1 MADLCDLQIHIN
13 GQQTFFLNE
22 KIISKFSGKLR
33 KIIKQEKRRTQIKN
47 SGIHIDDFPGGP
59 FGFEQVSRF
68 CYNDGIILVTVS
80 NVCLLHCCAVFL
92 VMTEK
97 VSACNLLQQTEAF
110 LEDMFSWS
118 RIDILSCLRSCES
131 FFSYADSNGL
141 IEKLLNTLLAKIAQ
155 HSDMFVCSS
164 SSSSSPDTIA
174 TPFRL
179 SSSTKS
185 MTPEVLGITKSSS
198 KKFWWFDDLT
208 ILPPMIIER
217 FVKILGGYGTD
228 DTSLILTR
236 FILNYLK
243 ASVQSKHDLM
253 IKNCSNSEYSKL
265 ADIAVYGVL
274 TIGKSTFSCR
284 GLFWILRLVST
295 FGISRDCGTGLERL
309 IASVLDQATLDDLLV
324 SANDGSG
331 VYDVNLVVR
340 LIRLFVNTYSTQ
352 EYIQKMKKVG
362 WLIDKYLREIAP
374 DQNLKISRFLGVAES
389 LADCA
394 RDCFDGVY
402 RAVDIYLESHPCLS
416 LEERSRLCRC
426 LNYKKLSLEA
436 CKDLA
441 KNPRVP
447 PRVSVEAL
455 AAQSRSAN
463 YGTSTTHDSPALA
476 PSPKNHDHIDHSYY
490 YSSNYR
496 NYDQIT
502 MRNDPVKSHNQRVM
516 YNGTNESMI
525 NHKNNSDTTE
535 CDQDPKNNAAEE
547 NDEMR
552 LNLQRMQRR
561 VLELEKVCRK
571 MKGRMSR
578 MGKNASSPM
587 ISHSK
592 SKVLPRLC

>member
-1 MADLCDLQIHIN
+1 MAELCDLQVHVN

-22 KIISKFSGKLR
+22 KVISKYSGKLK

-68 CYNDGIILVTVS
+68 CYNNGTGVVTAS
-80 NVCLLHCCAVFL
+80 NVCLLHCCALFL

-118 RIDILSCLRSCES
+118 RTDILTCLRSCES
-131 FFSYADSNGL
+131 FFSYADSHGL

-155 HSDMFVCSS
+155 HSDIFVCSP
-164 SSSSSPDTIA
+164 SSSSSPETIA
-174 TPFRL
+174 TSFRL

-185 MTPEVLGITKSSS
+185 MTPEVLGIKSSS

-208 ILPPMIIER
+208 ILPPIIIER

-228 DTSLILTR
+228 ETSLILTR

-243 ASVQSKHDLM
+243 ASVQSNM
-253 IKNCSNSEYSKL
+253 IKNCSKSEYSKL
-265 ADIAVYGVL
+265 ADIAIYGVL

-295 FGISRDCGTGLERL
+295 FGISRDCRTGLERL

-324 SANDGSG
+324 SANDGNS

-340 LIRLFVNTYSTQ
+340 LIRLFVHTYSEQ
-352 EYIQKMKKVG
+352 EYIHKMKKVG
-362 WLIDKYLREIAP
+362 WLVDKYLREIAP

-455 AAQSRSAN
+455 AAQSNSTN
-463 YGTSTTHDSPALA
+463 YGTTTHDSPALA
-476 PSPKNHDHIDHSYY
+476 PCLKDRDHDHSH
-490 YSSNYR
+490 YSSYHN
-496 NYDQIT
+496 NNQT
-502 MRNDPVKSHNQRVM
+502 MINDPIKSHNQRVM
-516 YNGTNESMI
+516 SNGNDESVI
-525 NHKNNSDTTE
+525 THENSSDTTE
-535 CDQDPKNNAAEE
+535 YDQDQKNNAAEE
-547 NDEMR
+547 NEEMR
-552 LNLQRMQRR
+552 LNLQRMQMK

-571 MKGRMSR
+571 MKGRMSKL
-578 MGKNASSPM
+578 GKNASSPM
-587 ISHSK
+587 ISHAK